1 MNTNIPEYAQPYV
14 ENMLNAA
21 QAQIYKPDMT
31 GFNEY
36 TPYSNDPTKYVAGF
50 SPLQQ
55 QAQSAAAN
63 LQTPGAYGAAQGIT
77 GYGIGNA
84 LGMGANA
91 NPQGFQSQVGGYMN
105 PYLQSA
111 LNPALAEIQRQYDI
125 TGTQQQGA
133 ATRAGAFGGSRGA
146 IMDAENARNKNM
158 AMNQVIGQG
167 YNQAFGAAQNQYNQ
181 NQGFGL
187 QANQAAMQNANQL
200 AGLGGQ
206 ELAAKQSILGTQAQ
220 QGALEQQNQQ
230 NIINQSVQ
238 NYATAQQYP
247 FLQLGMLNSMLR
259 GLPMQQS
266 STQMY
271 QAAPSQ
277 MSQLAGL
284 GTAGLGAA
292 AMYNAATKADGG
304 VIKMATGG
312 AVPMKMYSDDQLAR
326 VPQSPVSTP
335 IDDMYAQGL
344 MQERAYNRSN
354 PQAAPQVSGLMQP
367 GLSMPQDL
375 PQQAG
380 LAAAPTGDM
389 TQMASGGIA
398 SFAEGEDVP
407 AAKTPTMADV
417 IKQFTDKKG
426 NVDYGKAGVALM
438 SMENTAPKQRAIE
451 KEELKK
457 SIAEQKGMIIP
468 SALTRFGLNMMN
480 APAGQAGG
488 EFSQLAS
495 NVGRSGIAALGPFE
509 RENSAILGLKRELAQ
524 MDSKGIAADNKERL
538 EKAGELIKIQSNLD
552 MKNAQLAAAGAS
564 RENTQ
569 SYKDMQLTGMAQE
582 RYNTLLSQSLQYI
595 KDNAKPGKPL
605 YNKYKENPAQMEV
618 DAANFAMSNLS
629 PELRP
634 LLKMTQFDPNQL
646 NKNLGISNPPAGGKT
661 PAPPKGFQVVPQ
673 G

>member
-63 LQTPGAYGAAQGIT
+63 LQTPGTFGAAQQVT

-84 LGMGANA
+84 LGMGAGANA
-91 NPQGFQSQVGGYMN
+91 QGFQNQVGGYMN
-105 PYLQSA
+105 PYLQNA

-133 ATRAGAFGGSRGA
+133 ATKSGAFGGNREALMS
-146 IMDAENARNKNM
+146 AENQRNKNM

-187 QANQAAMQNANQL
+187 QANQAAMQNAAQL

-230 NIINQSVQ
+230 NVINQAVQ

-277 MSQLAGL
+277 ISQLAGL

-292 AMYNAATKADGG
+292 AMYNAANKADGG
-304 VIKMATGG
+304 VIKMGTGG
-312 AVPMKMYSDDQLAR
+312 AVPMKMYSDEQLAR

-354 PQAAPQVSGLMQP
+354 PQAAPQAASLMQPMQP
-367 GLSMPQDL
+367 GLPMPQNV

-380 LAAAPTGDM
+380 LAAAPTGNM
-389 TQMASGGIA
+389 TQMAEGGIA
-398 SFAEGEDVP
+398 SFAEAGDVSE
-407 AAKTPTMADV
+407 AKMPTMADV
-417 IKQFTDKKG
+417 IKQFTDKNG

-438 SMENTAPKQRAIE
+438 SMENAAPKQRALE

-480 APAGQAGG
+480 APAGQPGG
-488 EFSQLAS
+488 TFSQLAS

-564 RENTQ
+564 RENT
-569 SYKDMQLTGMAQE
+569 SAYKEMQLTGMAQE
-582 RYNTLLSQSLQYI
+582 RYNTLLTQSLQHI

-605 YNKYKENPAQMEV
+605 YNKYKDNPGQMEI
-618 DAANFAMSNLS
+618 DAANFAMKNLS

-646 NKNLGISNPPAGGKT
+646 NTSLGVTTTASTNRPPLAS
-661 PAPPKGFQVVPQ
+661 FQK
-673 G
+673 